1 MVLCKASEGLFMAI
15 PNKKSFILVISK
27 QDYVKAKVTFFSKMA
42 QQKVV
47 FLK

>member
-1 MVLCKASEGLFMAI
+1 MVLCKALEGLFMAI